1 MVPLVFK
8 PGHRLLGINS
18 NFFESTNKIRQL
30 IEMEM
35 EMELVRR
42 KHRRLGH
49 CCKNNGRLVEL
60 PTEILYDILLR
71 LPISS
76 IFCLRCVSKTSKN
89 RVDCP
94 NVTLTIS
101 KHAIV
106 SEIRSTSLNVNY
118 SLSFVFYNL
127 FFFVDFSHRYPE
139 CKRMNRSPC
148 FLFNPLKGEVLPLP
162 TTDIVIPERPRTF
175 FHFKEWFAMGFD
187 DATNTYK
194 IVRVFQHLY
203 SLTFKVR
210 AQVYVLGTSS
220 WREIPSIPPCRLGKT
235 NHAAF
240 ANGDQHWLVCL
251 PDGPIHIYGGK
262 FGICSFDFK
271 KEEFYWTL
279 TPPEHM
285 QKYVWP
291 IGVPDHLYLL
301 TLKGCLAIV
310 DTSSNDYIEIWVLHD
325 SDKEWKLEWKIDAP
339 LLGRKLINVS
349 CCEWEHGIFFNR
361 QECYRYF
368 GLTVFL
374 NFRSGTVNCVKS
386 CPPETIDEVTSI
398 VSVTGTLISLKNYG
412 HLVEPEPTT
421 GIIRSLRHYDSQ
433 SLSNAAASG
442 KDFFYLTSS
451 ARGLY
456 G

>member
-1 MVPLVFK
+1 
-8 PGHRLLGINS
+8 
-18 NFFESTNKIRQL
+18 
-30 IEMEM
+30 
-35 EMELVRR
+35 
-42 KHRRLGH
+42 
-49 CCKNNGRLVEL
+49 
-60 PTEILYDILLR
+60 
-71 LPISS
+71 
-76 IFCLRCVSKTSKN
+76 
-89 RVDCP
+89 
-94 NVTLTIS
+94 
-101 KHAIV
+101 
-106 SEIRSTSLNVNY
+106 
-118 SLSFVFYNL
+118 
-127 FFFVDFSHRYPE
+127 
-139 CKRMNRSPC
+139 MNRSPC

-162 TTDIVIPERPRTF
+162 TTDIVIPERPQTF

-194 IVRVFQHLY
+194 IVRVFEHLY

-220 WREIPSIPPCRLGKT
+220 WREIPSIPPRRLGKT

-285 QKYVWP
+285 QK
-291 IGVPDHLYLL
+291 
-301 TLKGCLAIV
+301 
-310 DTSSNDYIEIWVLHD
+310 
-325 SDKEWKLEWKIDAP
+325 
-339 LLGRKLINVS
+339 
-349 CCEWEHGIFFNR
+349 
-361 QECYRYF
+361 
-368 GLTVFL
+368 
-374 NFRSGTVNCVKS
+374 SGTVNCVKS

-451 ARGLY
+451 VRGLY